1 MIKFLNAIKIK
12 RNNDKKINRMRK
24 NGTFENIN
32 VLLFDLS
39 AIYENNLISKKFYNN
54 EREFLLFIR
63 DFRKWK
69 PNV

>member
-24 NGTFENIN
+24 NGAFENIN
-32 VLLFDLS
+32 VLLFDLC

-63 DFRKWK
+63 DFRK
-69 PNV
+69 

>member
-12 RNNDKKINRMRK
+12 RNNDKKINRIRK
-24 NGTFENIN
+24 NGTFDNIN

-63 DFRKWK
+63 DFRK
-69 PNV
+69 

>member
-63 DFRKWK
+63 DFRK
-69 PNV
+69 

>member
-24 NGTFENIN
+24 NGTFDNIN

-63 DFRKWK
+63 DFRK
-69 PNV
+69 

>member
-12 RNNDKKINRMRK
+12 RQNDKKINAMRK

-39 AIYENNLISKKFYNN
+39 AIYENNLISKKFYDN

-63 DFRKWK
+63 DFRK
-69 PNV
+69 

>member
-12 RNNDKKINRMRK
+12 RKNDKKINAMRK

-63 DFRKWK
+63 DFRK
-69 PNV
+69 

>member
-12 RNNDKKINRMRK
+12 RNNNKKINRMRK

-63 DFRKWK
+63 DFRK
-69 PNV
+69 